1 MRKYLRYIAKMCLY
15 MCDIIEISDRKDGC
29 QMKLSAQSV
38 QDKLIDLGFSNEV
51 VELPDS
57 TRTAKEAAEAI
68 GCQVEQIAKSIVF
81 KRVSG
86 APLLVIASGVN
97 RIDELQIEKAIG
109 EAVHMADAE
118 FVKDKTGFVIGGVAP
133 VGHAQSLDILIDED
147 LIKYDDIWAA
157 AGHPK
162 AVFHL
167 TPDELIHLTEGTVMA
182 IKR

>member
-1 MRKYLRYIAKMCLY
+1 MCLY
-15 MCDIIEISDRKDGC
+15 MCDIIETSDRKDGC
-29 QMKLSAQSV
+29 QMKTSAQSV

-57 TRTAKEAAEAI
+57 TRTAKEAAETI
-68 GCQVEQIAKSIVF
+68 GCKVEQIAKSIVF

-97 RIDELQIEKAIG
+97 RIDEMQIEKTIG

-118 FVKDKTGFVIGGVAP
+118 FVKNKTGFVIGGVAP
-133 VGHAQSLDILIDED
+133 VGHTQALDILIDED